1 MRQNSL
7 DEIDRKILLVLQN
20 DSRKSYSE
28 LAKQLGLSETAVRNR
43 VKNLA
48 ENCVI
53 RKFAALLNA
62 EKIGMAVTAII
73 CVNIGG
79 EVGPVAA
86 SKLVKFEEV
95 KRIYTV
101 TGEFD
106 LILQVLCK
114 DIKHL
119 EQVVEKIRALEF
131 TDATRTFVVLHKI
144 KEDDAISL

>member
-48 ENCVI
+48 KNGVI
-53 RKFAALLNA
+53 RKFAALLNT
-62 EKIGMAVTAII
+62 EKIGMAVMAII

-106 LILQVLCK
+106 LILHVLCK

-131 TDATRTFVVLHKI
+131 TDATRTFVVLNKI
-144 KEDDAISL
+144 KDDDGISL